1 MVSFDDG
8 EERVKILSGSQVT
21 IEYELWVN
29 GEVIDSSRERGPLTY
44 EQGKGQIIRG
54 LETILEG
61 KEAGDQFDVDI
72 SPEDAYGIRD
82 ERAVQEIP
90 RSALSDR
97 MAPEV
102 GMALQAR
109 TKEGQV
115 FQVMIREVKPES
127 VIIDFNHPLASKILC
142 FKIHILKVDSPLA
155 I

>member
-1 MVSFDDG
+1 M
-8 EERVKILSGSQVT
+8 KISSGSQVT

-29 GEVIDSSRERGPLTY
+29 GEVIDSSRERGPLRY

-61 KEAGDQFDVDI
+61 KEAGEEFEVDI

-82 ERAVQEIP
+82 ERTVQEIP
-90 RSALSDR
+90 RSALPDT

-102 GMALQAR
+102 GMALQAK
-109 TKEGQV
+109 TKDGQV
-115 FQVMIREVKPES
+115 FQVIIIDVDSES
-127 VIIDFNHPLASKILC
+127 VTIDFNHPLAGKILR
-142 FKIHILKVDSPLA
+142 FKIQVLKVESPFA